1 VHGVFFGVLWSFDMP
16 PIRLTREE
24 VSSLT
29 KLVERARPTS
39 EIPGDHAAKFVNY
52 GLARRDIMI
61 MRATRLGQLELLRQR
76 FTDISIPSRIAMNSD
91 TNRNSLL
98 FSSQD

>member
-1 VHGVFFGVLWSFDMP
+1 MP

-29 KLVERARPTS
+29 KLVQRARPTS
-39 EIPGDHAAKFVNY
+39 EIPSDHAAKFVNY
-52 GLARRDIMI
+52 GLAKRDIMI

-76 FTDISIPSRIAMNSD
+76 FSDISIPSRIVLDGES
-91 TNRNSLL
+91 TRNSLL
-98 FSSQD
+98 FSSRD